1 MIEPWRQLRAQ
12 FEMLGSEFLRDL
24 LQGFQ
29 MRRRIT
35 IPKRMIGDEVEAT
48 LKKSAQ

>member
-1 MIEPWRQLRAQ
+1 MIEARWQLGAE

-35 IPKRMIGDEVEAT
+35 VPKRMVGDEVEAA
-48 LKKSAQ
+48 LEEGPQ